1 MLKKIIWFTGLSGS
15 GKSTLSK
22 FLYKYLKKNNFKTKI
37 VDGDLFRKK
46 KKNLKDFT
54 KKNIFENN
62 LSIIKYISKI
72 QKNYDYILVSVIAP
86 LSSTR
91 RKAKNFFGK
100 NYFEIYVNCSQK
112 ELFRRDPKG
121 LYELARKNVLKNM
134 IGFNSKIIYE
144 KSNYSKITINTEKN
158 NVQNCIKKILKKII
172 KKYD

>member
-46 KKNLKDFT
+46 KRNLKNFSR
-54 KKNIFENN
+54 KNILENN

-72 QKNYDYILVSVIAP
+72 QKNYDYILVSVISP

-91 RKAKNFFGK
+91 LKAKNIFGE
-100 NYFEIYVNCSQK
+100 NYFEIYVYCSQK
-112 ELFRRDPKG
+112 ELLKRDTKG
-121 LYELARKNVLKNM
+121 LYELAKKNILKNL
-134 IGFNSKIIYE
+134 IGFNSKITYE
-144 KSNYSKITINTEKN
+144 KSDYSKITINTEKN
-158 NVQNCIKKILKKII
+158 TIQKSIKKILKKII
-172 KKYD
+172 R